1 MGYCNCRSQNSPKSK
16 KHARSLFQEGMRDR
30 VGRSPTSQKSPS
42 PGQEEVD
49 EEFLEQENIKRTSTH
64 HPSHGTHK
72 PGPSASKDLK
82 KNQKGQAAKK
92 KHNKVM
98 ELINGKPALL
108 RLSMNKFE
116 IRYETPYV

>member
-1 MGYCNCRSQNSPKSK
+1 
-16 KHARSLFQEGMRDR
+16 MRQR

-42 PGQEEVD
+42 PEQEEVD

-82 KNQKGQAAKK
+82 KIKKVKQQKR
-92 KHNKVM
+92 NTT
-98 ELINGKPALL
+98 
-108 RLSMNKFE
+108 R
-116 IRYETPYV
+116 